1 MKYCEK
7 CGSPVNEGAEYCATC
22 GAKMEV
28 VNSVSTIVQPE
39 FNYDNVGVKGRSIA
53 LAIIFTILTCG
64 LYSIYWMIKINDDSL
79 KLAREKGAS
88 GVVVFLLTLLTCGI
102 YGYFWAYK
110 MGACVDKIKG
120 NQNGITGLLYVVLSL
135 LGLSI
140 VNYVISQDAI
150 NNTIK

>member
-1 MKYCEK
+1 
-7 CGSPVNEGAEYCATC
+7 
-22 GAKMEV
+22 
-28 VNSVSTIVQPE
+28 
-39 FNYDNVGVKGRSIA
+39 
-53 LAIIFTILTCG
+53 
-64 LYSIYWMIKINDDSL
+64 MIKINNESL
-79 KLAREKGAS
+79 ELANEGGPS
-88 GVVVFLLTLLTCGI
+88 GGVVFLLTLLTCGL

-110 MGACVDKIKG
+110 MGTCVDKMKG